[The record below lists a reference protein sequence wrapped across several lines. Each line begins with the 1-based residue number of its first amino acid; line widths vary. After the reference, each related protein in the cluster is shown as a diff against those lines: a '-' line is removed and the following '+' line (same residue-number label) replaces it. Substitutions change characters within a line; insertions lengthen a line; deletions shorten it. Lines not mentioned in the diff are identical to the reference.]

1 MNILLLSR
9 YDTLGASS
17 RIRSFQY
24 TGYLQEQGIRITIS
38 SLLDNQYLL
47 DTYQGRPRNYMR
59 IIWLYLKRV
68 MLLVKTNQF
77 QLLWIEK
84 ELFPW
89 LPPWAEVFLQHIGC
103 KYVVDYDDPL
113 FHNYDQNANYFIRKF
128 MGEKIDSVMKHAA
141 VVIAG
146 NDYIRARAQQVG
158 ATRIE
163 LLPTA
168 IDLTRYQVAPT
179 RQATPITIGW
189 IGSPKTMQYLRVVQE
204 AITEVSKARR
214 IRMILVGS
222 GPVDMGNI
230 PIDIREWTEQS
241 EVQQIQD
248 FDIGIMPLVD
258 QPQERGK
265 CGYKLIQ
272 YMACGR
278 PVVAS
283 PVGVNKKLVEHG
295 INGFHA
301 SSTQE
306 WITTLSRLCDSSNLR
321 KKMGQAGRRK
331 VESQYCTQVMGP
343 RLASLLFQVAGEVIP
358 ELGIEKR

>member
-9 YDTLGASS
+9 YGTLGASS
-17 RIRSFQY
+17 RVRSFQY
-24 TGYLQEQGIRITIS
+24 TSYLKEQGIHVTIS
-38 SLLDNQYLL
+38 SLLDNQYLI
-47 DTYQGRPRNYMR
+47 DTYSGRPKDYMKIVWR
-59 IIWLYLKRV
+59 YLKRII
-68 MLLVKTNQF
+68 LLVKANKF

-89 LPPWAEVFLQHIGC
+89 LPPWAEVFLKHIGC

-113 FHNYDQNANYFIRKF
+113 FHNYDQNSNYLIRKF
-128 MGEKIDSVMKHAA
+128 MGKKIDMVMKHAA
-141 VVIAG
+141 LVIAG
-146 NDYIRARAQQVG
+146 NDYIATRAHQVG

-168 IDLTRYQVAPT
+168 IDLRRYQVAPT
-179 RQATPITIGW
+179 RQTTPITIGW
-189 IGSPKTMQYLRVVQE
+189 IGSPKTMQYLRVVQQ
-204 AITEVSKARR
+204 AVNEVNKKKK

-222 GPVDMGNI
+222 GPVDMGNT
-230 PIDIREWTEQS
+230 PTEIRPWTEEA
-241 EVQQIQD
+241 EVKHIQD
-248 FDIGIMPLVD
+248 FDIGIMPLID

-283 PVGVNKKLVEHG
+283 PVGVNNQLVEHG

-301 SSTQE
+301 SSTPE
-306 WITTLSRLCDSSNLR
+306 WITTLSRLCDSSTLR
-321 KKMGQAGRRK
+321 KKMGQAGRLK

-343 RLASLLFQVAGEVIP
+343 RLASLLFQVAGRRFNNRV
-358 ELGIEKR
+358 